1 MELWRLTPLAVTL
14 SLFAQAYS
22 PAIAADA
29 ELPKRHPGLW
39 RISTVSPDVGLQS
52 NDVCIEEGD
61 SIIGAQDESCTKPSV
76 TYANDQVIV
85 TFECGPKESR
95 EVTSLLFT
103 GDFQSWYRAQS
114 RMTARGH
121 RSGFTIEATYLS
133 ERCTK

>member
-1 MELWRLTPLAVTL
+1 MKFWRVTSFAVAL
-14 SLFAQAYS
+14 SLFAQAHS
-22 PAIAADA
+22 PAIAAGA
-29 ELPKRHPGLW
+29 EQPKRRPGLW
-39 RISTVSPDVGLQS
+39 RISTISPDLGLRT
-52 NDVCIEEGD
+52 NDVCIQEGD

-76 TYANDQVIV
+76 TYANDQIIV